1 MTKGRQTVSQKVL
14 ESVKLI
20 NYIIEYYPHL
30 YDCHEE
36 KIDKILFSLK
46 NKKKFNSN
54 ILDDEMIQYL
64 IDFTED
70 IFLYR
75 GLLEN
80 SDIAFIKKLN

>member
-1 MTKGRQTVSQKVL
+1 
-14 ESVKLI
+14 
-20 NYIIEYYPHL
+20 
-30 YDCHEE
+30 
-36 KIDKILFSLK
+36 LK

-54 ILDDEMIQYL
+54 ILNDEMIQYL